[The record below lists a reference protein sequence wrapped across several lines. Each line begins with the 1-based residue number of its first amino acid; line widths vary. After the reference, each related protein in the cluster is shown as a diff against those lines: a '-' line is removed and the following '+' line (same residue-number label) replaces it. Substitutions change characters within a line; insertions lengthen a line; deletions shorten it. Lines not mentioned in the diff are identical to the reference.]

1 MPTLNLGLPYIA
13 AGQAQKHVT
22 HNDALDL
29 ADALINLTVL
39 SRVVTSPPATPVNG
53 ARYLLPATPTGAFAG
68 QGGNIAVYQNA
79 GWRYITPKIGWRTY
93 IIDEQIIVAF
103 NGTVWNALQSASISP
118 LARLENMI
126 GYGIGTTF
134 DTANPLSAKL
144 NSALFTAQPTS
155 GGGTGDLRLTL
166 NKSTALN
173 TVSQLYQT
181 NFSGRAETGLT
192 GDDRYHIKV
201 SPDGSTW
208 KEAINIDPVSGQVG
222 LTQGVAALGIGTVNP
237 SSGLSVVTNA
247 LPLNAQTVA
256 NGGTGD
262 LRVTLNK
269 STISNTASQLYQ
281 TNLSG
286 RAETGLTGDD
296 KYRIKVSPDG
306 TLWKDALN
314 IDPTTAQ
321 VTLSQGI
328 VALGIGTTN
337 PASGLSVVSNNVP
350 ISAQPTGSGGTGDLR
365 LTLNKS
371 LATNTVSQLYQ
382 TAFSGRAETGLTGD
396 DKYRVKVSPDGTVW
410 KDALTVDSTSAQ
422 VTLTQGVAAL
432 GIGVA
437 TPASGLSVVSNAI
450 PFNAQPTTNGGTG
463 DLRLTLNKSAIS
475 NTASQIFQN
484 NLSGRAEA
492 GLTGDDRYRIKV
504 STDGTIWKDAV
515 NIDPVSGQVGLTQ
528 GVAALGI
535 GVATPASGLSVVTNN
550 LPIIAQTV
558 SGGGTGDLRIRY
570 NKVAITNILSQIY
583 QTNFSGRVEAGLIGD
598 DKYRVKVSAD
608 GTTWRDSIICDP
620 ATGQASFPSG
630 IANNYGGL
638 RNKLLNANFDIWQRG
653 SSFVVAN
660 NASQYSADRWIVG
673 NGASGISVTFA
684 KLVAPSGFK
693 GQFALNAS
701 GTGCAIGANIDFS
714 QKMEAQVLFDMEG
727 LGATLS
733 FDVNATTSAGT
744 LTGTVLLNGNTAV
757 DNGTYSTALYSTTF
771 TVPVGVSR
779 VSVPIPVAN
788 SFGLKVGA
796 QVTIRFQ
803 QTVAIGN
810 PNISIGAVQ
819 LEKGIIV
826 NPFEF
831 RPNSMEIA
839 LCQRYFWQRA
849 ATATG
854 DYASPVTQGTDGIRA
869 LQIPFPVKMR
879 ITPACSVTAATS
891 GAFLATY
898 PLTEIAS
905 GDFARVRADVTT
917 ATASSWVTSFSANA
931 EL

>member
-39 SRVVTSPPATPVNG
+39 SRVVNAPPATPLNG

-68 QGGNIAVYQNA
+68 QGGNIAVYQNG
-79 GWRYITPKIGWRTY
+79 GWRYIVPKTGWRTY

-103 NGTVWNALQSASISP
+103 NGTTWNALQSASISP
-118 LARLENMI
+118 SARLENML

-134 DTANPLSAKL
+134 DTANPLSVKL
-144 NSALFTAQPTS
+144 NGALFTALTTGS
-155 GGGTGDLRLTL
+155 GGTGDLRLTL

-181 NFSGRAETGLT
+181 GFSGRAETGLA
-192 GDDRYHIKV
+192 GDDSYRIKV
-201 SPDGSTW
+201 SADGAIWKDALVVNPST
-208 KEAINIDPVSGQVG
+208 AQVT
-222 LTQGVAALGIGTVNP
+222 LSQGVAALGIGMPNP
-237 SSGLSVVTNA
+237 TSGLAVMSNTI
-247 LPLNAQTVA
+247 PLNAQPTTS
-256 NGGTGD
+256 GGTGD
-262 LRVTLNK
+262 LRVNLNK
-269 STISNTASQLYQ
+269 SAATNTASHQFQ
-281 TNLSG
+281 TNSSG
-286 RAETGLTGDD
+286 RAEAGLTGDD

-306 TLWKDALN
+306 T
-314 IDPTTAQ
+314 
-321 VTLSQGI
+321 
-328 VALGIGTTN
+328 
-337 PASGLSVVSNNVP
+337 
-350 ISAQPTGSGGTGDLR
+350 
-365 LTLNKS
+365 
-371 LATNTVSQLYQ
+371 
-382 TAFSGRAETGLTGD
+382 
-396 DKYRVKVSPDGTVW
+396 VW
-410 KDALTVDSTSAQ
+410 KDALTVDPTSAQ
-422 VTLTQGVAAL
+422 LMLTQGM
-432 GIGVA
+432 
-437 TPASGLSVVSNAI
+437 T
-450 PFNAQPTTNGGTG
+450 
-463 DLRLTLNKSAIS
+463 
-475 NTASQIFQN
+475 
-484 NLSGRAEA
+484 
-492 GLTGDDRYRIKV
+492 
-504 STDGTIWKDAV
+504 
-515 NIDPVSGQVGLTQ
+515 
-528 GVAALGI
+528 ALGI

-550 LPIIAQTV
+550 LPIVAQTV

-570 NKVAITNILSQIY
+570 NKVATTNTLSQLY
-583 QTNFSGRVEAGLIGD
+583 QSNFSARAEVGLLGD
-598 DKYRVKVSAD
+598 DKLRTKVSAD
-608 GTTWRDSIICDP
+608 GTTWKDSIICDP

-638 RNKLLNANFDIWQRG
+638 RNKLINASFDIWQRG

-660 NASQYSADRWIVG
+660 NASQYSADRWIVA
-673 NGASGISVTFA
+673 NGASGVGVTFA

-693 GQFALNAS
+693 GQFALNAT

-714 QKMEAQVLFDMEG
+714 QKMEAQVLFDTEG
-727 LGATLS
+727 LGACLS

-757 DNGTYSTALYSTTF
+757 DNGTYSTAIYSVPF
-771 TVPVGVSR
+771 TMPVGVLR
-779 VSVPIPVAN
+779 VTVPIPAAN

-796 QVTIRFQ
+796 QITIRFQ
-803 QTVAIGN
+803 QTVAVGN

-819 LEKGIIV
+819 FEKGIIA

-854 DYASPVTQGTDGIRA
+854 DYASPITQGTDGIRA

-879 ITPACSVTAATS
+879 ITPTCAVTAATS

-905 GDFARVRADVTT
+905 SDFARVRADVTT
-917 ATASSWVTSFSANA
+917 AVASSWITSFSANA